1 MRRAGRVLGRVLL
14 ALAVVFGLLWATE
27 PSDLVG
33 GPIAFDPAS
42 LPAGAAELPA
52 WLAAREAAVPDLRA
66 GDEKRIV
73 WAGTPGAK
81 TPLAVVYLHG
91 FSASSEEIRPVPDDV
106 AKALGANLFFTRLA
120 GHGRSGAAMAEPAAG
135 DWIEDTAEAL
145 AIGRRLGDRV
155 LVIATSTGGTLAA
168 LAASDPQMNEGL
180 AGVVLI
186 SPNFGLRPWAG
197 KILDLPW
204 ARVWGPVIA
213 GAERSFPPQNADHAA
228 HWTTT
233 YPTAALFP
241 MASLVRHARAQDYS
255 TAKVPLLLI
264 QSPEDQVVSPKAA
277 RDALAGWGGPVQMAE
292 RQMGPGDDPYSHV
305 IAGDILSPGQT
316 AGTVALILDWAA
328 GL

>member
-1 MRRAGRVLGRVLL
+1 MLRAGWVLAAL
-14 ALAVVFGLLWATE
+14 AL
-27 PSDLVG
+27 LVG
-33 GPIAFDPAS
+33 GLWALEPADLPDREITFDPAS
-42 LPAGAAELPA
+42 LPAGAADLPD
-52 WLAAREAAVPDLRA
+52 WLAAQEAEVPDLRPRA
-66 GDEKRIV
+66 EKRIV

-91 FSASSEEIRPVPDDV
+91 FSATGEEIRPVPDQV
-106 AKALGANLFFTRLA
+106 AAALGANLFFTRLA

-145 AIGRRLGDRV
+145 AIGQRLGDRV

-168 LAASDPQMNEGL
+168 LAASDPRLNEGL
-180 AGVVLI
+180 AGVVLV

-204 ARVWGPVIA
+204 ARVWGPVLA
-213 GAERSFPPQNADHAA
+213 GAERSFPPKNAAHEA

-241 MASLVRHARAQDYS
+241 MASLVRYARGLDYS
-255 TAKVPLLLI
+255 AAKMPLLLI
-264 QSPEDQVVSPKAA
+264 QSPEDQVVSPAAA
-277 RDALAGWGGPVQMAE
+277 REALAGWGGPVRMEE
-292 RQMGPGDDPYSHV
+292 RHMGPGDDPYSHV